1 MKLKFILFL
10 ILFSTSFKIF
20 AQLPS
25 IKETNNFSFD
35 KNRDLQNLQIE
46 RTKQNIK
53 LLKSK
58 INSLNKTNKLKADS
72 LMQEIDQRADTL
84 KVLRKHRIYPNY
96 EKYYNTIAIQA
107 KKDSIENYY
116 KLLDEVKY
124 NKKLSSIDSIA
135 KFIFKKEQQMVA
147 LVLKRDEKLATLG
160 KFHWILPSWRRE
172 DRKNFFSDM
181 YDNKTDETNY
191 LNAFALNGNSDGT
204 TVQTEI
210 VTDNLYALR
219 VSFGSVLSVATAQK
233 EEAKTIEEAQI
244 QNKKETEQETF
255 NRLINGGGNFYL
267 EGILPL
273 ASTNQNNGTQITLYT
288 YANVRGAMDLEN
300 FNSDIDTSTVNGS
313 VGLNSYLA
321 INSDNKKFG
330 FFIVG
335 DVNFVLGSNA
345 FYKNLGFTNPEGFLV
360 GKIVAGL
367 SILSRFKVSANILTF
382 GSNEAIRNNKV
393 IVGVQIFPGF

>member
-1 MKLKFILFL
+1 MKLKFILLL
-10 ILFSTSFKIF
+10 ICFGITSKIY

-25 IKETNNFSFD
+25 IKETNNVLFD
-35 KNRDLQNLQIE
+35 KNRALQNLQIE
-46 RTKQNIK
+46 KQKQNIK
-53 LLKSK
+53 LLESKVNSLSTSNKSK
-58 INSLNKTNKLKADS
+58 SDS
-72 LMQEIDQRADTL
+72 LKREIDQRVDTL
-84 KVLRKHRIYPNY
+84 KALKKHRIYPNY
-96 EKYYNTIAIQA
+96 EKYYNTIAIQTE
-107 KKDSIENYY
+107 KDSIEYYY
-116 KLLDEVKY
+116 KLLDDVKY

-135 KFIFKKEQQMVA
+135 IFIFKKEQQIVS
-147 LVLKRDEKLATLG
+147 LVLERDEKLATLG

-210 VTDNLYALR
+210 VTDNIYALR

-233 EEAKTIEEAQI
+233 EEAKTIEEVQI

-273 ASTNQNNGTQITLYT
+273 ASTNQNNGTQITSYT

-300 FNSDIDTSTVNGS
+300 FNSNIDTSTVNGS
-313 VGLNSYLA
+313 VGLNSYFA

-330 FFIVG
+330 FFVIG

-345 FYKNLGFTNPEGFLV
+345 FYKNLGFTRPEGFLV